1 MTCLKIGE
9 LFCGAGGF
17 ALGANF
23 ARYRGWHLRHVWA
36 SDNNRDACETFQS
49 NIPVDRILCRDVE
62 QLDFKNLEAIDG
74 LLFGFPCNDFSI
86 VGERKDL
93 AGKYGKLYSYGVR
106 VG

>member
-9 LFCGAGGF
+9 LFCGAG
-17 ALGANF
+17 
-23 ARYRGWHLRHVWA
+23 
-36 SDNNRDACETFQS
+36 
-49 NIPVDRILCRDVE
+49 
-62 QLDFKNLEAIDG
+62 G

-86 VGERKDL
+86 VGERKGL